1 MGEALMDTNKMREQ
15 FSNEFDAWLD
25 GYEKDREANGWMPLE
40 PYVRKHMRNAFVAS
54 REAVVVVLPK
64 QYGIGGMASD
74 YRDQG
79 IEECRD
85 AIRAQGLRVAP

>member
-1 MGEALMDTNKMREQ
+1 MDTNKMRDPVREQ
-15 FSNEFDAWLD
+15 FEAWLRKEYQLESGD
-25 GYEKDREANGWMPLE
+25 QINFANGE
-40 PYVRKHMRNAFVAS
+40 VRMMLKGWIAS
-54 REAVVVVLPK
+54 REAVVVELPK

>member
-1 MGEALMDTNKMREQ
+1 MDTNKMRDISREQ
-15 FSNEFDAWLD
+15 FEKFALSPEGGLFPGHLAKGEDGEYLNYAAQCYWLF
-25 GYEKDREANGWMPLE
+25 WQ
-40 PYVRKHMRNAFVAS
+40 AS